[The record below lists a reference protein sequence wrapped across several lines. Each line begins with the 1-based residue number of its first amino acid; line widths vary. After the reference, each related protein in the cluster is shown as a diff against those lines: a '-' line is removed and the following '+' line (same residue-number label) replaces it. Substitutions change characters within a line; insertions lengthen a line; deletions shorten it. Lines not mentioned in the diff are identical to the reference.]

1 MLGASSKA
9 FQTTFSPGL
18 PQHQVENITRWAEAN
33 LACAA
38 VFRDDARR
46 PVLLGLHSRSR
57 TNASFSQMLRTA
69 LQRMAINAPRGH
81 FVKLASTH
89 EVLVMVCRAG
99 HSAVNANATPQGDDE
114 DVRITHVPT

>member
-9 FQTTFSPGL
+9 FRATFSPGL
-18 PQHQVENITRWAEAN
+18 PQHQVENITRWAEVN

-57 TNASFSQMLRTA
+57 TNASFSRMLRTA
-69 LQRMAINAPRGH
+69 LQRMAINAPN

>member
-1 MLGASSKA
+1 MLGSRSEA
-9 FQTTFSPGL
+9 FQATFSPGL

-33 LACAA
+33 LAGAA

-99 HSAVNANATPQGDDE
+99 RSAVNAHATPQSDDE
-114 DVRITHVPT
+114 DVRVIHVRT

>member
-1 MLGASSKA
+1 MLGSSSKA
-9 FQTTFSPGL
+9 FRATFSPGL

-46 PVLLGLHSRSR
+46 PVLLG
-57 TNASFSQMLRTA
+57 MLRTA

-99 HSAVNANATPQGDDE
+99 HSAVNANATPQSDDE
-114 DVRITHVPT
+114 DVRVIHVRT

>member
-1 MLGASSKA
+1 MLGSSSKA
-9 FQTTFSPGL
+9 FRATFSPGL

-33 LACAA
+33 LAGAA

-57 TNASFSQMLRTA
+57 TNASFSRMLRTA
-69 LQRMAINAPRGH
+69 LQRMAINAPH

-99 HSAVNANATPQGDDE
+99 HSAVNANATPQSDDE
-114 DVRITHVPT
+114 DVRITHLPI

>member
-1 MLGASSKA
+1 MLGSSSKA
-9 FQTTFSPGL
+9 FRATFSPGL
-18 PQHQVENITRWAEAN
+18 PQHQVENITRRAEAN
-33 LACAA
+33 LAGAA

-46 PVLLGLHSRSR
+46 PVLLGLR
-57 TNASFSQMLRTA
+57 TNASFSRMLRTA
-69 LQRMAINAPRGH
+69 LQRMAINAPN

-114 DVRITHVPT
+114 DVRITYVPT